1 MLLTTFLTILTDIMC
16 LTYPSVSIKKI
27 TTPYDFIFGFHTL
40 LTQSTIYNEYYMSS
54 SIDIVYP
61 HPTDKNKNI
70 TIMFKNKNGN
80 RVFVNGKHAIV
91 QDFGYVDDDYV
102 KARISMIE
110 DFVLE
115 YPAMDDYIK
124 DFIISEI
131 NNIKIEH
138 YKTI

>member
-16 LTYPSVSIKKI
+16 LTSPFVSIRKI
-27 TTPYDFIFGFHTL
+27 TTPDDFIFDFHKL
-40 LTQSTIYNEYYMSS
+40 LTQSTIYNGYYMSS

-61 HPTDKNKNI
+61 HPTDKTKDI
-70 TIMFKNKNGN
+70 TIMFKNKYGN

-91 QDFGYVDDDYV
+91 QDFGYIDDDFV

-110 DFVLE
+110 DFILD
-115 YPAMDDYIK
+115 YPDLDDYIK

-131 NNIKIEH
+131 NNIKIEY